1 MQTLARVHDVH
12 QDRVRLACETAVS
25 ACDACSVGRGC
36 ALRWLTWPG
45 SAMLEVALPLPDG
58 QRLLPGDGVVVVVD
72 DGELLR
78 AAMLAYVPPLIGLL
92 AGPGFATVVVPGSEP
107 AALVAAALGLAAGWG
122 IARRWLHRSPPRYQL
137 QPAVAE

>member
-12 QDRVRLACETAVS
+12 EGRVRLACESVAST
-25 ACDACSVGRGC
+25 CDACSGGRGC
-36 ALRWLTWPG
+36 ALRWLARPG
-45 SAMLEVALPLPDG
+45 GAMLEVGMPSLDG
-58 QRLLPGDGVVVVVD
+58 RQLLPGDRVVLEVD

-92 AGPGFATVVVPGSEP
+92 AGPGVATWLAPGSEP

-122 IARRWLHRSPPRYQL
+122 MARLWLHRSPPRYRL
-137 QPAVAE
+137 RPAVAA